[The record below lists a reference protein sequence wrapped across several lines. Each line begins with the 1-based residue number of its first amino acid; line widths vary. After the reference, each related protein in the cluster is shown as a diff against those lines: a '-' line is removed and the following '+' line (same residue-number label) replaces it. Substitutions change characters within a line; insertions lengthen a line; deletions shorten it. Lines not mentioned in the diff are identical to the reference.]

1 MKLNKKIIPHRPSR
15 GLPRGAV
22 RCGEDSKSTIRL
34 FIPQASTDISAT
46 VHQGLPVFCEETKSS
61 RRLITLRASTVRK
74 ITVTHKPRGHTSDN
88 ILRDVKLRD
97 KVIDS
102 CDTFYERNTNC
113 QMCCI
118 MSDAQEFFTSSV
130 SGRKYPIILG
140 DLNFLDCTSSNVVYL
155 ITCKHCKFQY
165 VGETRQRFA
174 TRMSIHKSYIRSKHN
189 TLIAQHF
196 NGPCT
201 PEHFSAQQ
209 IEKIPGGGLKTSR
222 VRHSSD
228 FSRNRE
234 IFLSTEI

>member
-1 MKLNKKIIPHRPSR
+1 MRTAVGVLKGDIVVFTFVVTFLIYIFVLRFFPLLYHAWIFLEQFLIKPSMKLRNKKIIPHRPSR

-61 RRLITLRASTVRK
+61 RRLITLRASTVQK
-74 ITVTHKPRGHTSDN
+74 ITVNHKPRCHSSDN

-102 CDTFYERNTNC
+102 CDTFSERNTNC

-130 SGRKYPIILG
+130 S
-140 DLNFLDCTSSNVVYL
+140 S
-155 ITCKHCKFQY
+155 
-165 VGETRQRFA
+165 
-174 TRMSIHKSYIRSKHN
+174 
-189 TLIAQHF
+189 
-196 NGPCT
+196 
-201 PEHFSAQQ
+201 
-209 IEKIPGGGLKTSR
+209 
-222 VRHSSD
+222 
-228 FSRNRE
+228 
-234 IFLSTEI
+234 